1 MKVPFVAGRLL
12 FGGYFLYN
20 GINHFKQREMLA
32 QYAGSKGV
40 PMPDVFVTATGA
52 AMVLGGASLVLGV
65 QPKLGVAAIAGFLA
79 GVTPVMHDFWRVEDP
94 NQRMNEMIHFG
105 KNVALLGAALALLGA
120 EEPWA
125 VSVPVP
131 ERGMMEHGREVA
143 RRLAA

>member
-12 FGGYFLYN
+12 FGGYFLYS
-20 GINHFKQREMLA
+20 GINHFKNREMLA
-32 QYAGSKGV
+32 QYTGSKGV
-40 PMPDVFVTATGA
+40 SMPDVAVTATGA
-52 AMVLGGASLVLGV
+52 ALVLGGASLILGI

-79 GVTPVMHDFWRVEDP
+79 GVTPIMHDFWRVEDP
-94 NQRMNEMIHFG
+94 NQRMNEMVHFS

-125 VSVPVP
+125 VSIPVP
-131 ERGMMEHGREVA
+131 ERGLMEHGREVA